1 MVIVLVNVSGL
12 VVCRVDKI
20 MSVEVLV
27 QLVVVVV
34 EIKTVMGKVVVE
46 VITVLDVH
54 RLFVIIEVIV
64 RVLVAETE

>member
-27 QLVVVVV
+27 QLVVVVG